1 MNTLPVNFHGNTLH
15 IIDHNSEPYTPM
27 KPIVEGMGLDWR
39 SQQAKVSANPQRY
52 GMVKITIP
60 VNGMVSTQE
69 MLCIPLRK
77 LFGWLCTISPN
88 KVKPELK
95 GKIIQY
101 QNECDEVLYQHWTQK
116 EKEQQHPQTFSV
128 EEMTPSDRSI
138 SFNRHECTPIT
149 SADGRHWLAAHQ
161 LNSLLGYKRRDVA
174 AMLYGKN
181 AEKFEPSQVARISYE
196 TRTRTERVLA
206 FEASA
211 WAQIASYSQCTN
223 MSEFIRMAHE
233 FATDRISIPK
243 EEWDQIKHHASKGEE
258 QYRKIAKASS
268 DLVSTIGEGQ
278 MTFGI
283 SKILTQKH

>member
-1 MNTLPVNFHGNTLH
+1 MNLQSSISTENNQLTTTSIKVAEAFGRQHKNVLK
-15 IIDHNSEPYTPM
+15 SLES
-27 KPIVEGMGLDWR
+27 LDC
-39 SQQAKVSANPQRY
+39 SQEFSSANFLANAQ
-52 GMVKITIP
+52 KITIG
-60 VNGMVSTQE
+60 NGASRESKIYEMTKDGFMLLVMGFTGKKATQIKE
-69 MLCIPLRK
+69 AYINAFNAMAKK
-77 LFGWLCTISPN
+77 LESN
-88 KVKPELK
+88 S
-95 GKIIQY
+95 
-101 QNECDEVLYQHWTQK
+101 
-116 EKEQQHPQTFSV
+116 QHPQTFSV

-211 WAQIASYSQCTN
+211 WAQIASYSQYAN

-233 FATDRISIPK
+233 FATDRISMPK

-258 QYRKIAKASS
+258 QYRRIAKASS
-268 DLVSTIGEGQ
+268 DLASTIGEGQ

>member
-1 MNTLPVNFHGNTLH
+1 MNLQNHITLSNNQATTSSLKISEAFGKQHKDVLKRLHNLDCSTEFNERNFAPVKYTDQKGESRAAYEMTKDGFMFLVMGFTGKKAAQIKEAYINAFNAMAKELES
-15 IIDHNSEPYTPM
+15 NS
-27 KPIVEGMGLDWR
+27 
-39 SQQAKVSANPQRY
+39 
-52 GMVKITIP
+52 
-60 VNGMVSTQE
+60 
-69 MLCIPLRK
+69 
-77 LFGWLCTISPN
+77 
-88 KVKPELK
+88 
-95 GKIIQY
+95 
-101 QNECDEVLYQHWTQK
+101 
-116 EKEQQHPQTFSV
+116 QHPQTFSV
-128 EEMTPSDRSI
+128 EEMTQADRSI

-149 SADGRHWLAAHQ
+149 SADGRHWLAARQ

-211 WAQIASYSQCTN
+211 WAQIASYSQCTD
-223 MSEFIRMAHE
+223 MSEFIRMAYE

-258 QYRKIAKASS
+258 QYRRIAKASS
-268 DLVSTIGEGQ
+268 DLANTIGEGQ